1 MHSLCRDCGWTA
13 EADARRCPACA
24 SPRVLRH
31 PELHRLTVAH
41 VDCDAFYASVEK
53 RDRPEL
59 RDHPVIVGGGV
70 RGVVTTACYMARV
83 YGVRSAMPSVTAL
96 RRCPALVFVPPRF
109 DVYRRISRQIR
120 AIFADYT
127 DLIETLSLDEADLD
141 VTVDRHGLGSA
152 RAIAEAIRARI
163 RDETALTASAGVS
176 YNKFIAKLA
185 SDQNKPDGVCVT
197 PPRAGPAFVAS
208 LPVKRFHG
216 VGPVTARRM
225 EMLGILTG
233 ADLRD
238 RPLSFLQ
245 EHFPSRADYLY
256 GAARGEDYRPVR
268 PDRPTK
274 SVGAERTF
282 DRDLSDAGEL
292 REALARVADAAW
304 TRIERHG
311 ARGRTVTLKLRY
323 ADFRTITRAR
333 SQTAPVTDRARLLE
347 LGEALLAGLL
357 PIDGGVRLLAHDA
370 FVRDA
375 LTERDVVV
383 LSLGGNDVAL
393 RPSAATV
400 AAMGLLTRV
409 TPTWLLR
416 LGCAPG
422 LGHFF
427 ALFHD
432 RIEEIV
438 TKIAAANGGRKPAK
452 VLVCMIYYLDETPGG
467 SWADGVLSKLGYDSD
482 LAKLKLIIQMLFE
495 RVASAGFRVDGV
507 EVVPFALFK
516 VLDGTD
522 SRDYVQRVEPSV
534 QGGRKMARAIVDE
547 LFPRP
552 PSSSPHDGDDV
563 AVVEPT
569 QRT

>member
-1 MHSLCRDCGWTA
+1 MPMKPSLSETSAAAKLSAGDFYSEYHGHPISQLEALHASLVRLGEARDGRRPRFAFLVGDSSLDNKHWFFGPSASKASQLHDGAFTA
-13 EADARRCPACA
+13 AATPGYADVLAPPRMVMDVSYHMNALLAERRDGAGGLGGEAVYAIN
-24 SPRVLRH
+24 
-31 PELHRLTVAH
+31 
-41 VDCDAFYASVEK
+41 ASVEESTIA
-53 RDRPEL
+53 DR
-59 RDHPVIVGGGV
+59 
-70 RGVVTTACYMARV
+70 
-83 YGVRSAMPSVTAL
+83 
-96 RRCPALVFVPPRF
+96 
-109 DVYRRISRQIR
+109 
-120 AIFADYT
+120 
-127 DLIETLSLDEADLD
+127 
-141 VTVDRHGLGSA
+141 
-152 RAIAEAIRARI
+152 
-163 RDETALTASAGVS
+163 
-176 YNKFIAKLA
+176 LA
-185 SDQNKPDGVCVT
+185 
-197 PPRAGPAFVAS
+197 
-208 LPVKRFHG
+208 
-216 VGPVTARRM
+216 
-225 EMLGILTG
+225 
-233 ADLRD
+233 
-238 RPLSFLQ
+238 
-245 EHFPSRADYLY
+245 
-256 GAARGEDYRPVR
+256 
-268 PDRPTK
+268 
-274 SVGAERTF
+274 
-282 DRDLSDAGEL
+282 
-292 REALARVADAAW
+292 ADA
-304 TRIERHG
+304 
-311 ARGRTVTLKLRY
+311 
-323 ADFRTITRAR
+323 
-333 SQTAPVTDRARLLE
+333 
-347 LGEALLAGLL
+347 
-357 PIDGGVRLLAHDA
+357 DGGVRLLAHDA

-393 RPSAATV
+393 RPSAATI

-482 LAKLKLIIQMLFE
+482 PAKLKLIIQMLFE
-495 RVASAGFRVDGV
+495 RVAAAGFRVDGV

-552 PSSSPHDGDDV
+552 PSSSPHDGDDM